1 MPFWRNSRWNIIF
14 SNISW
19 GEGMRWLMNEDIFC
33 RKPNLVWVSDLLTS
47 PFVYHKL
54 LSCGDWCSLNCT
66 SLDTS
71 DFKISNWCSKHQ
83 SLSVFATRLQV
94 IWVSEKNHDGK
105 HLHVLSFA
113 FNWSAFQY
121 HLAIIAQ
128 NTALLCAVFTLTHT
142 HTPVKPLTSS
152 QMSETNY
159 HCFKNIAILPQI
171 GFVIFC
177 FALHMI
183 LKAGQN

>member
-1 MPFWRNSRWNIIF
+1 MHIWMHSLGSGETKQSGATFIIAHIGKLCPFGENHVERFYSATKVGKSDEMTDERRHFLSKAKSRF
-14 SNISW
+14 S
-19 GEGMRWLMNEDIFC
+19 
-33 RKPNLVWVSDLLTS
+33 VSDLLTS

-94 IWVSEKNHDGK
+94 IWVSEKSHDAK

-128 NTALLCAVFTLTHT
+128 NTALLCAIITLTHT
-142 HTPVKPLTSS
+142 HS
-152 QMSETNY
+152 
-159 HCFKNIAILPQI
+159 C
-171 GFVIFC
+171 
-177 FALHMI
+177 
-183 LKAGQN
+183 KATDV